1 MRTRVFARHGAI
13 LAVSAMLATLAAA
26 APHINAGNTPPRSV
40 FLRLPG
46 DVPEPRVA
54 MDLEARA
61 DGTWRLRIDTEDF
74 TFTSLCVTEAA
85 AVPVG
90 HAHVIVNGV
99 KVASAFHPV
108 VDLGALPPGEH
119 DVTVVLR
126 GQDHRALLGR
136 SGMIRANA
144 VVSVGAG

>member
-1 MRTRVFARHGAI
+1 MIARRFARHGAT
-13 LAVSAMLATLAAA
+13 LAVSAFLATLAAA
-26 APHINAGNTPPRSV
+26 APHINAANEPPRSV

-46 DVPEPRVA
+46 ETPDPRVA
-54 MDLEARA
+54 VRLTPRE
-61 DGTWRLRIDTEDF
+61 DGTWRLRIDTQGF

-99 KVASAFHPV
+99 KVATAYHPV
-108 VDLGALPPGEH
+108 IDLGPLPPGRH

-126 GQDHRALLGR
+126 AQDHRALLGR
-136 SGMIRANA
+136 QGLIRAEA
-144 VVSVGAG
+144 VVEVAEG